1 MPGALF
7 SLLFPDDCRICGQP
21 LRDIS
26 RVPVCQAC
34 LSAPKPF
41 VAEHFCS
48 VCGTPFA
55 NAFPLD
61 EEGRCAICRLGTRGF
76 DAVYCFGGYE
86 GVLRELVHLLK
97 FGGVRTLARPMG
109 RYLSAVLPREER
121 FDAIVPMPLHWRR
134 RWQRGFNQAELLSL
148 ELARCTGIPVR
159 RLVRRTRPTAQQAG
173 LSNARRRS
181 NVTGAFAVRRGTS
194 LKGLR
199 ILLVDDVMTTG
210 ATAAA
215 CSLALKRAGAA
226 RVALLA
232 LARTDR
238 RMPGALVIQG
248 TPAGPRPR
256 GVA

>member
-1 MPGALF
+1 MVIELPRIASARAPVARQLSALTF
-7 SLLFPDDCRICGQP
+7 LSAML
-21 LRDIS
+21 
-26 RVPVCQAC
+26 CQAC

-97 FGGVRTLARPMG
+97 FGGVRTLAKPMG
-109 RYLSAVLPREER
+109 RYLSAVLPRGER

-148 ELARCTGIPVR
+148 ELARRTGIPVR

-181 NVTGAFAVRRGTS
+181 NVTGAFAV
-194 LKGLR
+194 
-199 ILLVDDVMTTG
+199 LVLG
-210 ATAAA
+210 IYWKKA
-215 CSLALKRAGAA
+215 SSAGAC
-226 RVALLA
+226 LSSPP
-232 LARTDR
+232 
-238 RMPGALVIQG
+238 M
-248 TPAGPRPR
+248 
-256 GVA
+256 